1 MSEAKCEVEVIVRR
15 AHEQIIEGLM
25 ELDVDQLRRGLDW
38 SLQHYGKLDV
48 KHLLEMAIELHEESR
63 H

>member
-1 MSEAKCEVEVIVRR
+1 MSEVKCEVEVIVRR

-25 ELDVDQLRRGLDW
+25 ELDIDQLRRGIDW

-48 KHLLEMAIELHEESR
+48 KNLLELAIELHEESR

>member
-1 MSEAKCEVEVIVRR
+1 MSEAKCEVEVIVRQ
-15 AHEQIIEGLM
+15 AHEQIIEGLI
-25 ELDVDQLRRGLDW
+25 ELDLDQLRRGLDW

-48 KHLLEMAIELHEESR
+48 KHLLEMAIELHEESL